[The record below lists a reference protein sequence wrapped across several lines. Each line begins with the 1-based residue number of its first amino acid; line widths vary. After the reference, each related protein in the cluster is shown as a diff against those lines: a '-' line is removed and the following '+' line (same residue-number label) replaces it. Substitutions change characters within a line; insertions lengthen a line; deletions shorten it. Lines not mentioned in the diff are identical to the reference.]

1 MTPNRSP
8 RSLAAVWLALT
19 LALAAMAGPAVI
31 LGAQAD
37 ADFSATPLPG
47 PIPPGTTASV
57 SPGAAVAYDLFFDNI
72 DTSNIS
78 QLFLNAATPTGGTLL
93 AIESNSRPGTC
104 AIDAGNLT
112 CAFGSVTPSD
122 APIMVRVVYDTPA
135 STGSFDIDFL
145 FSTTGVSADKK
156 KNSHGD
162 DYKAATHVTLVASD
176 DFAGGY
182 SLNTDQVSD
191 LQTLSRRNPQW
202 TAVNPPASNI
212 PVVVAERAGSLFA
225 CPGASAASC
234 FGQWSY
240 IAVNAGATY
249 PDGFSVQLGID
260 ANKPNANFVHLFDD
274 GTFELITE
282 SCSDSSPEAAE
293 LPCKIV
299 TTSGGDTFVT
309 LWLKV
314 NGNIKGY

>member
-1 MTPNRSP
+1 MTPKRSP
-8 RSLAAVWLALT
+8 RSFTAVWLALA
-19 LALAAMAGPAVI
+19 LALAAMAGPSAI
-31 LGAQAD
+31 LGAQAE

-78 QLFLNAATPTGGTLL
+78 QLFLNAVTPTGGTLL
-93 AIESNSRPGTC
+93 GVETTNRPGACTTTNNTLSC
-104 AIDAGNLT
+104 S
-112 CAFGSVTPSD
+112 FGSIAPSA
-122 APIMVRVVYDTPA
+122 APIMMRVVYDTPA
-135 STGSFDIDFL
+135 STGNFDIDFL
-145 FSTTGVSADKK
+145 FSTTGVAADKG

-162 DYKAATHVTLVASD
+162 DYKASTHVTLVASD
-176 DFAGGY
+176 HFAGGY

-191 LQTLSRRNPQW
+191 LQTLSKQNPQW

-249 PDGFSVQLGID
+249 PGGFSVQLGID

-274 GTFELITE
+274 GTFELITAP
-282 SCSDSSPEAAE
+282 CSDSSPDATE

-299 TTSGGDTFVT
+299 TTEGGDTFAT